1 MDTIPEEIIV
11 KKAREIV
18 APLTNQDKKL
28 TKKLSGNLA
37 IITTL
42 ISIFAYVV
50 LYSFKIGYCSVFN
63 IPFEN
68 IQVNLK
74 DYLPALVQI
83 SSVSIYLIWY
93 ILFIKVDIAFNRA
106 MFQWMRICYGFL
118 IIYLLLSANGF
129 LKHVSGILS
138 VIIVLSISFGIEFIV
153 FIYFKLKYKKY
164 EDVKPEDEKKAVEN
178 RSLRTIWADTDLFN
192 YYGKEEFSYLSNEYQ
207 TIPQKKDR
215 FWEHRETKRITRFA
229 VKKQPMESVV
239 ENSGLKKEEIGYCYN
254 SSSNAYV
261 FLKSGKLRVYSLK
274 NKQYAQKGGW
284 NEIEISKRSRK
295 GVEDDLRD
303 YGRVISAFSIP
314 KGSVMEFFDKV
325 LLLKDSH
332 SYVIEEE
339 PTIRTRSFMNSIRYQ
354 DILSVTKP

>member
-42 ISIFAYVV
+42 ITIFAYVV

-63 IPFEN
+63 IPLEN

-164 EDVKPEDEKKAVEN
+164 ENVKPEDEKKAVEN
-178 RSLRTIWADTDLFN
+178 AVSDLLIHNSVVRTGGFFLLIAVILAPLVGKAFAKNVSSFQLFTNNDKEYAVIIDYGDRIAAQEVHVENEILFIDISQYTCFSKEGISFKTTSFKSAVLSSCLYDDNQVKIYVPEDEDSLPPTEAKSDDLASLEQVVPQ
-192 YYGKEEFSYLSNEYQ
+192 EEMSNETGNEASSQ
-207 TIPQKKDR
+207 D
-215 FWEHRETKRITRFA
+215 
-229 VKKQPMESVV
+229 
-239 ENSGLKKEEIGYCYN
+239 ENN
-254 SSSNAYV
+254 N
-261 FLKSGKLRVYSLK
+261 
-274 NKQYAQKGGW
+274 
-284 NEIEISKRSRK
+284 
-295 GVEDDLRD
+295 
-303 YGRVISAFSIP
+303 
-314 KGSVMEFFDKV
+314 
-325 LLLKDSH
+325 
-332 SYVIEEE
+332 
-339 PTIRTRSFMNSIRYQ
+339 
-354 DILSVTKP
+354 